1 VTSPTAPALAPALAP
16 APAPTAN
23 GADPRTTHAPL
34 THVTVVLV
42 RPQQSGNVGAAAR
55 AIANHGLGRLI
66 LVDPPAFDPEEARWM
81 APHARHVIDE
91 LRLVGS
97 VAEAVADRA
106 RVVGTSGRGRKADTP
121 VWGPGELAQVVADG
135 SPTAVLFGPEDAGL
149 SNEDLERCE
158 AVLSLPTE
166 AAQPS
171 LNLGQAV
178 TVTGSWLL
186 AGVRERRPDSSPPLP
201 PNPAPIALRDAAVRD
216 VMEVLEASGYLASRN
231 PSQVR
236 ATLHRAMSKLSED
249 ARDVAVLRGMLKPV
263 RHRLRNE

>member
-1 VTSPTAPALAPALAP
+1 MTTPGAKT
-16 APAPTAN
+16 PAPT
-23 GADPRTTHAPL
+23 TAPL
-34 THVTVVLV
+34 AHVTVVLV

-81 APHARHVIDE
+81 APHARHIIDE
-91 LRLVGS
+91 LRMVGS
-97 VAEAVADRA
+97 VAEAVADRV

-121 VWGPGELAQVVADG
+121 VWGPAELAEVVSDG
-135 SPTAVLFGPEDAGL
+135 APTAVLFGPEDAGL

-166 AAQPS
+166 SAQPS

-186 AGVRERRPDSSPPLP
+186 AGVRARRPDSSPPLP
-201 PNPAPIALRDAAVRD
+201 LNPAPVALRDAAVRD
-216 VMEVLEASGYLASRN
+216 LMEVLDRSGYLVSRN

-236 ATLHRAMSKLSED
+236 ATLHRALSKLSED

-263 RHRLRNE
+263 RHRLRQK